1 MAWAAYMVLLLRY
14 GLLAAVATV
23 FTADLLVGSSPLYAP
38 GSFIGQNAVIV
49 VSLMLTVSV
58 LAYRSAI
65 RGRRGLERYLAR
77 EAAGP
82 QPV

>member
-1 MAWAAYMVLLLRY
+1 V
-14 GLLAAVATV
+14 LAAVTTV
-23 FTADLLVGSSPLYAP
+23 FTADLLVGTSLLYAP
-38 GSFIGQNAVIV
+38 GSWTGGNVAVV
-49 VSLMLTVSV
+49 VPLVLALAV

-77 EAAGP
+77 EAADP